1 MAGVDYWEAQFIQRF
16 IVADKQERYLSLLK
30 GRKRRA
36 KFLDELNHNLAYDK
50 TKARILEEKYKEPEN
65 LLSLLASMQLGAT
78 CYLVADSNSVDRK
91 ELTIELAVPELLN
104 NHFGALMIC
113 PPKPVVLYKEE
124 DIGDLIPLADACSPP
139 TQFESS
145 TSKV

>member
-1 MAGVDYWEAQFIQRF
+1 MAGVDYWEAEFIRRF

-50 TKARILEEKYKEPEN
+50 TKSRILEAKYKQPKN
-65 LLSLLASMQLGAT
+65 LLSLLTSMHVAAT
-78 CYLVADSNSVDRK
+78 CYLIADSNSFDGE
-91 ELTIELAVPELLN
+91 ELTIELAVPEFLN

-113 PPKPVVLYKEE
+113 PPKPVVVYKEE
-124 DIGDLIPLADACSPP
+124 DIGDLILLADAC
-139 TQFESS
+139 
-145 TSKV
+145 